1 MNTHKN
7 LENSCR
13 DAYVSFPMKNPFSLL
28 RLMDATKEILIEGGK
43 FTMFLQL
50 QYYYIS
56 YLPKYCKI
64 TSLKYEVCF
73 LMRNIYP
80 ELQNYNSLTIFHL
93 NNFNLYHVVIIRNR
107 NRVN

>member
-50 QYYYIS
+50 QYTI
-56 YLPKYCKI
+56 YLICQ
-64 TSLKYEVCF
+64 
-73 LMRNIYP
+73 NIVR
-80 ELQNYNSLTIFHL
+80 LS
-93 NNFNLYHVVIIRNR
+93 V
-107 NRVN
+107 

>member
-13 DAYVSFPMKNPFSLL
+13 DAYVSFPMKNLFSLL

-50 QYYYIS
+50 QYTI
-56 YLPKYCKI
+56 YLPDRK
-64 TSLKYEVCF
+64 L
-73 LMRNIYP
+73 IYSFSAAFSCINTT
-80 ELQNYNSLTIFHL
+80 LID
-93 NNFNLYHVVIIRNR
+93 
-107 NRVN
+107 